1 MTELLI
7 NKQRVVLPQSLK
19 MTVIEENPFFT
30 KNGQYTLDLTLSLEE
45 EENAKIYQH
54 INRINVID
62 GIGVDQQTGKP
73 LNRSALLIVD
83 NEVVLNGTEIITGVS
98 SNSVTIQLVSGNSE
112 LNFLIGGDKKLRDL
126 NLGSAYV
133 YDDLSQE
140 QRAIRVFNDLK
151 QSYPDRDWQFV
162 PYCAGE
168 EDINT
173 FLTPSNPNTYLN
185 VGNHFLLYTYD
196 FGDGDGTQ
204 TYPRFNPA
212 FSGPVPQPY
221 LCFIIEKVL
230 NALNYTLTSNVLAS
244 HPVLKN
250 LYIVHGFQTRFFAKM
265 LPSWTV
271 VEFFSKIE
279 EWLNCKFII
288 DPFNKTVRLQ
298 FVSDYEESSSR
309 ITLEIEDEY
318 NRENVTD
325 NEKTITNSNVAYAL
339 GTEEYYKYMQLERVI
354 KDKAVEQNTVALAS
368 LIALNDTWTG
378 NFEKIYKPNG
388 SPDRFISYLIPNP
401 DNEDAKI
408 RTLKKVDSFRSMYNR
423 TDSDEIDIELDII
436 PAAMK
441 FSYLNRPLGGT
452 VHSFWLQIPIA
463 GDYDPLLDVENP
475 EEADP
480 DRPINIQSIIEGET
494 TLSSD
499 EKNYSQMRLAIYSGL
514 QEMDEKENGG
524 FPLHRTRYPMAYV
537 ESLVEYF
544 EQTKKIRYL
553 SGTVNPFRFDYL
565 KDQIYIHS
573 DLIDTTKTY
582 KLTFVN
588 PGRVDIMSKF
598 IANNKAF
605 RCVKIERTITIDGFE
620 DSVKGDFY
628 PYNN

>member
-45 EENAKIYQH
+45 EENAKVYQH

-62 GIGVDQQTGKP
+62 GIGVDQNTGKP
-73 LNRSALLIVD
+73 SSRSALLIVD
-83 NEVVLNGTEIITGVS
+83 NEVVLNGTEIITAVS

-133 YDDLSQE
+133 YDDLSQD
-140 QRAIRVFNDLK
+140 QRAIQVFNDLK
-151 QSYPDRDWQFV
+151 KTYPERDWQFI

-173 FLTPSNPNTYLN
+173 YQNIYNPNTYLKI
-185 VGNHFLLYTYD
+185 GNHFSLITADL
-196 FGDGDGTQ
+196 GDGDGIQ
-204 TYPRFNPA
+204 VYPRFNPV

-230 NALNYTLTSNVLAS
+230 DALDYNLTSNALAS
-244 HPVLKN
+244 HPALKN
-250 LYIVHGFQTRFFAKM
+250 LYIVHGFQTREFAKM

-288 DPFNKTVRLQ
+288 DSFNKTVQLK
-298 FVSDYEESSSR
+298 FVSDYEGSTSR

-339 GTEEYYKYMQLERVI
+339 GSEEYYKYMHLERMI
-354 KDKAVEQNTVALAS
+354 KDKAVEQTASSLAS
-368 LIALNDTWTG
+368 LITQNDTWTG
-378 NFEKIYKPNG
+378 NFDKIYKP
-388 SPDRFISYLIPNP
+388 SDVSDRFISYLIPDP
-401 DNEDAKI
+401 EDEEAEI
-408 RTLKKVDSFRSMYNR
+408 RTLKKVDSFRPMYNR
-423 TDSDEIDIELDII
+423 IDSDELDIELDII

-441 FSYLNRPLGGT
+441 YSYLNRFYPAI
-452 VHSFWLQIPIA
+452 HSFWLQIPIA
-463 GDYDPLLDVENP
+463 GDYDTLFDIDNP
-475 EEADP
+475 DEVNP
-480 DRPINIQSIIEGET
+480 DGPINIQSIIESET
-494 TLSSD
+494 SLSSE

-514 QEMDEKENGG
+514 QDMDEKQNEGAIV
-524 FPLHRTRYPMAYV
+524 HRTRYPMGYV

-544 EQTKKIRYL
+544 EQTKEIRYL
-553 SGTVNPFRFDYL
+553 SGNVNPFRFDYL
-565 KDQIYIHS
+565 KDQIYRHS

-582 KLTFVN
+582 KLTFIN
-588 PGRVDIMSKF
+588 PGRVDIMSQF
-598 IANNKAF
+598 IANNKSF